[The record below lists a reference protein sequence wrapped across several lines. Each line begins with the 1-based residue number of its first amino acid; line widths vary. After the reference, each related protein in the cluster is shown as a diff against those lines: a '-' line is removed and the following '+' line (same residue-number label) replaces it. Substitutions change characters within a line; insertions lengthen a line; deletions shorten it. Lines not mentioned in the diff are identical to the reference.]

1 MHAARRKRCAQMA
14 QQRDA
19 CASRLH
25 RSCRR
30 LAPSPRADKAH
41 EIQPNSRNQQE
52 KTAAGGTRKFK
63 FGGDMT
69 TNRIFSH
76 PAAST
81 VAGPGPAPGPR
92 RDSESESAFIGPSV
106 RRACSSQLM
115 ASTGPF
121 GNSLSTS
128 PLRQQSLYIAPSA
141 TVYLHRPL
149 IRLVRKVSRAR
160 PGLAAARRPGR
171 ARGHCLPSPAHHRAI
186 RPTWRGMWPSTAGSA
201 PPPPPSQRTEA
212 LRPIGCRHQFCMVS
226 PRATL
231 RAPRHDGRL
240 RRRQMPAPCRIGC
253 RVGGVTVVWAQQRR
267 RSEKARRHWR
277 NQCPAAGAGAASLFK
292 AVQIVGP
299 SLARR
304 SPAL

>member
-1 MHAARRKRCAQMA
+1 MLARRGCIGRVGDSLLAREPTKPMKSNQTAEINRKRRRPAAREISSLVGTCQQTESSLTRPLPRCLARA
-14 QQRDA
+14 RLPGPGA
-19 CASRLH
+19 TLSPSRP
-25 RSCRR
+25 S
-30 LAPSPRADKAH
+30 LAPQCGERVP
-41 EIQPNSRNQQE
+41 PNSWHR
-52 KTAAGGTRKFK
+52 
-63 FGGDMT
+63 
-69 TNRIFSH
+69 
-76 PAAST
+76 P
-81 VAGPGPAPGPR
+81 
-92 RDSESESAFIGPSV
+92 
-106 RRACSSQLM
+106 
-115 ASTGPF
+115 
-121 GNSLSTS
+121 
-128 PLRQQSLYIAPSA
+128 APSA

-212 LRPIGCRHQFCMVS
+212 LHPIGCRHQFCMVS

-231 RAPRHDGRL
+231 RVPRHDGRL

-299 SLARR
+299 SPARR